1 MSFPRR
7 HHNGARRSD
16 HDAVLQLER
25 VESRGG
31 EVPKCRLGKDLVR
44 STLLPAGRMSR
55 LRTACALTILNR
67 IG

>member
-1 MSFPRR
+1 MSSRRR
-7 HHNGARRSD
+7 HLDGARRSD
-16 HDAVLQLER
+16 HEAVLHLKR
-25 VESRGG
+25 IESRHR
-31 EVPKCRLGKDLVR
+31 EVPKCRLGKDLMR